1 MDFATAK
8 AVIDGIQGPF
18 RIQLAG
24 GEPLLNF
31 DLVKRIYAYAKQQ
44 RKKVLLALQTNGTLL
59 TPGIAKELKEM
70 NISVG
75 VSLDGPPEVNEQL
88 RGKTGEVIRG
98 IKYLAEYGINVNL
111 TCVISV
117 HNIGYLPLLVDY
129 AFYLGNVKGIGLDLL
144 RKTGN
149 ALENAVPEA
158 SPDEISHYLTEAYQ
172 RTKYFYQKTGR
183 HIVIREIASARKRL
197 ERGIAAHGYCL
208 AAVGKAAVVL
218 PNGQVYPCGSL
229 AGRPAYLMGQITEP
243 LKCRGIPLPNNYFPL
258 CETCSYGKICS
269 RGCPARAIIN
279 NEDTCFSLQDCAVR
293 KTAFQ
298 IVEKEKRFTK

>member
-111 TCVISV
+111 TV
-117 HNIGYLPLLVDY
+117 
-129 AFYLGNVKGIGLDLL
+129 
-144 RKTGN
+144 
-149 ALENAVPEA
+149 
-158 SPDEISHYLTEAYQ
+158 
-172 RTKYFYQKTGR
+172 
-183 HIVIREIASARKRL
+183 
-197 ERGIAAHGYCL
+197 
-208 AAVGKAAVVL
+208 
-218 PNGQVYPCGSL
+218 
-229 AGRPAYLMGQITEP
+229 
-243 LKCRGIPLPNNYFPL
+243 
-258 CETCSYGKICS
+258 
-269 RGCPARAIIN
+269 
-279 NEDTCFSLQDCAVR
+279 
-293 KTAFQ
+293 
-298 IVEKEKRFTK
+298 